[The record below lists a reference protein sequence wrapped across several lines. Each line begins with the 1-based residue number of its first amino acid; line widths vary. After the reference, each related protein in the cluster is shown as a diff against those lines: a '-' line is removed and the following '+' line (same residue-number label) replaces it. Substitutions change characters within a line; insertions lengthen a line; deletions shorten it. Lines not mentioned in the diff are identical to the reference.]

1 MFVLR
6 KGIYSSIAMFF
17 WLKRYC
23 KIGGS
28 VIIEDIKEEETF
40 PDGHRFQQDN
50 DRKHTGRREKTF
62 MENNSINCWKML
74 PESPDLNPIELVWQE
89 LKHFLH
95 NMVKPHT
102 KEELIDGITRF

>member
-1 MFVLR
+1 
-6 KGIYSSIAMFF
+6 
-17 WLKRYC
+17 
-23 KIGGS
+23 
-28 VIIEDIKEEETF
+28 
-40 PDGHRFQQDN
+40 
-50 DRKHTGRREKTF
+50 

>member
-1 MFVLR
+1 MDA
-6 KGIYSSIAMFF
+6 YS
-17 WLKRYC
+17 YYVT
-23 KIGGS
+23 KIVSNGLLPF
-28 VIIEDIKEEETF
+28 IQETF

-74 PESPDLNPIELVWQE
+74 PESPDLNPIKLVWQE

>member
-1 MFVLR
+1 MDA
-6 KGIYSSIAMFF
+6 YS
-17 WLKRYC
+17 YYVT
-23 KIGGS
+23 KIVPNGLLPF
-28 VIIEDIKEEETF
+28 IQETF

>member
-1 MFVLR
+1 MDA
-6 KGIYSSIAMFF
+6 YSH
-17 WLKRYC
+17 YVT
-23 KIGGS
+23 KIVSSGLLPF
-28 VIIEDIKEEETF
+28 IQETF